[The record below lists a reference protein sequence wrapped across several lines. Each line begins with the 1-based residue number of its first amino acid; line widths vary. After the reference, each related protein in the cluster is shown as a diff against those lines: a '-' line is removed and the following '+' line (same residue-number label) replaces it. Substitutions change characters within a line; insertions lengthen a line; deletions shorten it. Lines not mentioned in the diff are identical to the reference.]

1 MRFDRRELL
10 VAAGGLLGCGAAGT
24 AAGGTRSRRAGAT
37 AGNGAQDPSGGYG
50 PLGSVTVEGA
60 REAVVDGDVAYVA
73 AGDGFAVVDIAD
85 PTEPELLAEQRAVET
100 DTDQRLVGI
109 WDVWPWEDSLAVVGP
124 AMYSP
129 ESPSGIALFDV
140 SDPSD
145 PKQVS
150 FYPTQDAIHNTHF
163 EDGVVYLTSRDRG
176 RSVVMVDFSDDDPEE
191 VGRWS
196 PLEVD
201 ERWAEV
207 EPSLRTLHDVYVQ
220 DGTAYLPYWDAGTWM
235 VDVSDPEDP
244 GALGRVGDYTL
255 EELLA
260 VSREESFLVART
272 PRGADHY
279 ATVNND
285 GSLLLVGGET
295 WAIDDRTGVVGEA
308 GRRVGGASGVDLYD
322 VSDPTSP
329 ERLSTIEPP
338 ASFDQ
343 TTSGWF
349 TTSHNADFRGDRLY
363 TSWYFGGVAVHD
375 VSDPAAPS
383 ELARWQEPRETS
395 FWTTQAADGFYVGSS
410 VDLSA
415 TFSVPNSS
423 RAALYTFPDEP
434 GSQAD
439 PPALTDVPEDLVDT
453 GSNSR
458 PEVDRLGASASRVA
472 GSPDDDSTGG
482 TDPDSGDGGDGT
494 GQNGNGDGGTDGGG
508 TDPGATGDGP
518 AAGDGTDPSD
528 TGGSGD
534 GDTGESGNSGGED
547 GAGPGLGVG
556 AALGGLAGYLL
567 GRRAGG
573 LTDSRRE

>member
-10 VAAGGLLGCGAAGT
+10 VAAGGLLGCGVAGT
-24 AAGGTRSRRAGAT
+24 AAGATRSRQVGA
-37 AGNGAQDPSGGYG
+37 AGNSTGQDSSEGYG

-73 AGDGFAVVDIAD
+73 AGDGFAVVDIGD
-85 PTEPELLAEQRAVET
+85 PAEPELLAERRAIET
-100 DTDQRLVGI
+100 DTDQRLTGI
-109 WDVWPWEDSLAVVGP
+109 WDVWPWEDRLAVAGP
-124 AMYSP
+124 AAYSP
-129 ESPSGIALFDV
+129 ELPSGVALFDV
-140 SDPSD
+140 NNPAD
-145 PKQVS
+145 PKQVT
-150 FYPTQDAIHNTHF
+150 FYPTRDAIHNTHF
-163 EDGVVYLTSRDRG
+163 EDGVVYLTGRDRG

-201 ERWAEV
+201 DRWAEV

-220 DGTAYLPYWDAGTWM
+220 SGTAYLPYWDAGTWI
-235 VDVSDPEDP
+235 VDVSDPGEAS
-244 GALGRVGDYTL
+244 ALGHVGDYAL

-260 VSREESFLVART
+260 IDREESFLVART

-295 WAIDDRTGVVGEA
+295 WSIDDEGGVVGEA

-338 ASFDQ
+338 ASYDQ
-343 TTSGWF
+343 TTGGWF

-375 VSDPAAPS
+375 VSDPAAPE
-383 ELARWQEPRETS
+383 ELARWQRPRETS
-395 FWTTQAADGFYVGSS
+395 FWTAQAADGFYVGSS
-410 VDLSA
+410 TNLRA
-415 TFSVPNSS
+415 TFGGPNET
-423 RAALYTFPDEP
+423 REALYTFPDEA

-439 PPALTDVPEDLVDT
+439 PPALTDVPEDLVDIQPEEL
-453 GSNSR
+453 
-458 PEVDRLGASASRVA
+458 PEVDRLGASASRVVD
-472 GSPDDDSTGG
+472 GPTNGN
-482 TDPDSGDGGDGT
+482 GDDGT
-494 GQNGNGDGGTDGGG
+494 GQNGDDGSNGETDDSGADGGETGDDGGA
-508 TDPGATGDGP
+508 TDDGQTTGDSDDASGGDP
-518 AAGDGTDPSD
+518 EAGDTS
-528 TGGSGD
+528 GSGD
-534 GDTGESGNSGGED
+534 SGGDD

-556 AALGGLAGYLL
+556 AALGGLGGYLL
-567 GRRAGG
+567 ARRAGE
-573 LTDSRRE
+573 LTDSRGE